1 MIQGAA
7 LDKRDRGAVLVA
19 LSSTLR
25 GETEGALAMDEDEV
39 KEGCVRTPLEGPY
52 GPQFNYILQYSPLLT
67 LRFFS
72 SSEYGFS

>member
-7 LDKRDRGAVLVA
+7 LDKRDGGAVLVA

-39 KEGCVRTPLEGPY
+39 KEGCVRTPL
-52 GPQFNYILQYSPLLT
+52 NYRKNITEKCQITRFEAILPGRQEKS
-67 LRFFS
+67 
-72 SSEYGFS
+72 